1 MEMSSQDPTDTVEA
15 VWFLY
20 SEDEQPMGRM
30 YRREGEPM
38 PQVGLRF
45 RQEDD
50 GSEVKIVLFRELGPT
65 CLMRRFHVVVRPVE
79 HAGV

>member
-1 MEMSSQDPTDTVEA
+1 MDMSSQVTTDAIGA

-20 SEDEQPMGRM
+20 SEDEQPIGRM
-30 YRREGEPM
+30 YRREGEPT
-38 PQVGLRF
+38 PHVGLRF

-50 GSEVKIVLFRELGPT
+50 GSEVKIVHFRELGPT
-65 CLMRRFHVVVRPVE
+65 CLMRRFSVVVRPVE